1 MQTTAN
7 VKIQGFVKIKD
18 LHTGEVLRDVENA
31 VNPETMSLVIA
42 SMLQGNNGQYLYE
55 LHLGDGGSIADDPGN
70 ITYKDV
76 EENLTLGKVAELYN
90 PLFYKVVDTNDEANN
105 TSPTR
110 NNVAI
115 NHLDGL
121 PYTDVVVTCTLEEE
135 DPVWNDENR
144 TDGNL
149 IFNELGLKSRGRS
162 GPNSGFLL
170 SHVVFEPVAKNI
182 NRVLQIEYTLRIRA

>member
-1 MQTTAN
+1 MHSTAN

-55 LHLGDGGSIADDPGN
+55 LHLGNGGSIADDPGN

-76 EENLTLGKVAELYN
+76 EENLTLGKVADLYN

-110 NNVAI
+110 NNVAV

-121 PYTDVVVTCTLEEE
+121 PYTDVVIICTLEEE

-144 TDGNL
+144 ADGNL
-149 IFNELGLKSRGRS
+149 IFNELGLKSRGRQ

-170 SHVVFEPVAKNI
+170 SHVVFEPVAKNV

>member
-1 MQTTAN
+1 MHSTAN
-7 VKIQGFVKIKD
+7 VKIQGFVKIRD

-55 LHLGDGGSIADDPGN
+55 LHLGNGGNVIDETGN

-90 PLFYKVVDTNDEANN
+90 PLYYKVVDTLDSANN
-105 TSPTR
+105 TSPNR
-110 NNVAI
+110 NNVVV

-121 PYTDVVVTCTLEEE
+121 PYTDVVITCTLEEE
-135 DPVWNDENR
+135 DPIWDDEISVQ
-144 TDGNL
+144 GEL
-149 IFNELGLKSRGRS
+149 IFNELGLKSRGS
-162 GPNSGFLL
+162 AGPNSGFLL
-170 SHVVFEPVAKNI
+170 SHVVFDPVVKNV
-182 NRVLQIEYTLRIRA
+182 NRVIQIEYTLRIRA